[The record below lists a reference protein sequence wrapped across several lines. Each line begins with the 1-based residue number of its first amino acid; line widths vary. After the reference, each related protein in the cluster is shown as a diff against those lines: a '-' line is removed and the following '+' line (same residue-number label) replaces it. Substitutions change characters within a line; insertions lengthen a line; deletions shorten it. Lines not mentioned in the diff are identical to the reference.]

1 MGNLQMKRYVAL
13 LRGINVGGKN
23 KIAMKD
29 LKINLENLGYEN
41 VKTYL
46 NSGNV
51 VFSSSE
57 SDIDK
62 LMHQIEKMIKQEFN
76 LDIPVLVVLQEHLI
90 DILNNAPAWWHR
102 NGKEIYDNL
111 IFIIPP
117 STFADVYA
125 ELGEP
130 NKDLE
135 KISNYEDVIF
145 WSFVRKD
152 FNKTNWWAKT
162 ASVKISTKLTIRIA
176 NTVKKIASM

>member
-1 MGNLQMKRYVAL
+1 MKRYVAL

-23 KIAMKD
+23 KISMKD
-29 LKINLENLGYEN
+29 LKSNLENLAYGN

-51 VFSSSE
+51 IFSSE
-57 SDIDK
+57 ERNIANLK
-62 LMHQIEKMIKQEFN
+62 CQIETMIKQEFN
-76 LDIPVLVVLQEHLI
+76 LDIPVYIILQEHLK
-90 DILNNAPAWWHR
+90 DILNNAPTWWHD

-117 STFADVYA
+117 ATFADVYA
-125 ELGEP
+125 ELKEP

-152 FNKTNWWAKT
+152 YNKTNWWAKT
-162 ASVKISTKLTIRIA
+162 STAKISNSLTIRTA
-176 NTVKKIASM
+176 NTVKKIADM